1 MGMGNLYV
9 IAAPS
14 GTGKTTLVKAL
25 VSSMA
30 NVTVSI
36 SHTTRPKRPN
46 ETHGVNYYFVTKE
59 AFDGLVA
66 HGDFLEHATIFGN
79 YYGTSKSWVEKTLAD
94 GTDVI
99 LEIDWQGHRQIKAL
113 FPEAISIFILPPS
126 LTVLAERLIKRNQD
140 TAEVIQQRLADVK
153 KTISHVS
160 EFDYVVINDN
170 FEHALEELQLILTA
184 GRLLSRPQLRKHL
197 QLIEEFRNIKE

>member
-1 MGMGNLYV
+1 MAMGNLYV

-25 VSSMA
+25 VASMA

-36 SHTTRPKRPN
+36 SHTTRLKRPN
-46 ETHGVNYYFVTKE
+46 EIHGVNYYFVSKDAFE
-59 AFDGLVA
+59 ALVA

-79 YYGTSKSWVEKTLAD
+79 FYGTSKSWVESTLAS

-99 LEIDWQGHRQIKAL
+99 LEIDWQGHRQIKAI

-126 LTVLAERLIKRNQD
+126 LEVLAERLIKRNQD
-140 TAEVIQQRLADVK
+140 SAEVIQQRLADVK
-153 KTISHVS
+153 NTITHVS
-160 EFDYVVINDN
+160 EFDYVVINDQ
-170 FEHALEELQLILTA
+170 FDQALAELQLILRA
-184 GRLLSRPQLRKHL
+184 GRLLSRPQLRRNA
-197 QLIEEFRNIKE
+197 QLIEEYRNI